1 MKTLFHRLISYII
14 IFSLAGLPFTAQA
27 GLIGT
32 DEAVSQT
39 QLQTD
44 RAKVSDFVSRADVQQ
59 QLQQFGLTQQ
69 NAKDRVDALTE
80 AEVQHIAG
88 KIDASN
94 EELLAFIDAECEI
107 NFACHLVR
115 FEAWLGAAPNCR
127 QWERRADKA
136 IDDCSQVLGACRVA
150 RDERAGSVDAGD
162 HDFDDVATLACPW
175 ARRMT
180 AATSRSAAGKPPV
193 PRRGITR

>member
-88 KIDASN
+88 KIDA
-94 EELLAFIDAECEI
+94 LPAGAT
-107 NFACHLVR
+107 AG
-115 FEAWLGAAPNCR
+115 GAAVFGLTVLLVLIIY
-127 QWERRADKA
+127 A
-136 IDDCSQVLGACRVA
+136 IVQL
-150 RDERAGSVDAGD
+150 
-162 HDFDDVATLACPW
+162 FYPQQ
-175 ARRMT
+175 
-180 AATSRSAAGKPPV
+180 
-193 PRRGITR
+193 

>member
-1 MKTLFHRLISYII
+1 MKTLFHRLISTII

-32 DEAVSQT
+32 DEVVGHT

-44 RAKVSDFVSRADVQQ
+44 RAKVRDFVSRADVQQ

-88 KIDASN
+88 KIDALPAGATSG
-94 EELLAFIDAECEI
+94 
-107 NFACHLVR
+107 
-115 FEAWLGAAPNCR
+115 GAAVVGLTVLLVLIIY
-127 QWERRADKA
+127 A
-136 IDDCSQVLGACRVA
+136 IVQL
-150 RDERAGSVDAGD
+150 
-162 HDFDDVATLACPW
+162 FYPQ
-175 ARRMT
+175 
-180 AATSRSAAGKPPV
+180 K
-193 PRRGITR
+193 

>member
-88 KIDASN
+88 KIDA
-94 EELLAFIDAECEI
+94 LPAGAT
-107 NFACHLVR
+107 AG
-115 FEAWLGAAPNCR
+115 GAA
-127 QWERRADKA
+127 
-136 IDDCSQVLGACRVA
+136 VV
-150 RDERAGSVDAGD
+150 
-162 HDFDDVATLACPW
+162 
-175 ARRMT
+175 
-180 AATSRSAAGKPPV
+180 
-193 PRRGITR
+193 GITVLLVLIIYAIVQLFYPQK

>member
-1 MKTLFHRLISYII
+1 MKTLFHRFISYII

-32 DEAVSQT
+32 DEAVGHT

-44 RAKVSDFVSRADVQQ
+44 RAKVRDFVSRADVQQ

-88 KIDASN
+88 KIDA
-94 EELLAFIDAECEI
+94 LPAGAT
-107 NFACHLVR
+107 AG
-115 FEAWLGAAPNCR
+115 GAA
-127 QWERRADKA
+127 
-136 IDDCSQVLGACRVA
+136 VV
-150 RDERAGSVDAGD
+150 
-162 HDFDDVATLACPW
+162 
-175 ARRMT
+175 
-180 AATSRSAAGKPPV
+180 
-193 PRRGITR
+193 GITVLLVLIIYAIVQLFYPQK

>member
-1 MKTLFHRLISYII
+1 MKTLFHRLISTII

-32 DEAVSQT
+32 DEVVGHT

-44 RAKVSDFVSRADVQQ
+44 RAKARDLVRDFVSRADVQQ

-88 KIDASN
+88 KIDALPAGATSG
-94 EELLAFIDAECEI
+94 
-107 NFACHLVR
+107 
-115 FEAWLGAAPNCR
+115 GAAVVGL
-127 QWERRADKA
+127 AVLLVLIIYA
-136 IDDCSQVLGACRVA
+136 IVQL
-150 RDERAGSVDAGD
+150 
-162 HDFDDVATLACPW
+162 FYPQ
-175 ARRMT
+175 
-180 AATSRSAAGKPPV
+180 K
-193 PRRGITR
+193 

>member
-32 DEAVSQT
+32 DEVVGHT

-44 RAKVSDFVSRADVQQ
+44 RAKVRDFVSRADVQQ

-88 KIDASN
+88 KIDA
-94 EELLAFIDAECEI
+94 LPAGAT
-107 NFACHLVR
+107 AG
-115 FEAWLGAAPNCR
+115 GAA
-127 QWERRADKA
+127 
-136 IDDCSQVLGACRVA
+136 VV
-150 RDERAGSVDAGD
+150 
-162 HDFDDVATLACPW
+162 
-175 ARRMT
+175 
-180 AATSRSAAGKPPV
+180 
-193 PRRGITR
+193 GITVLLVLIIYAIVQLFYPQK

>member
-32 DEAVSQT
+32 DEVVSQT

-88 KIDASN
+88 KIDALPAGATSG
-94 EELLAFIDAECEI
+94 
-107 NFACHLVR
+107 
-115 FEAWLGAAPNCR
+115 GAA
-127 QWERRADKA
+127 
-136 IDDCSQVLGACRVA
+136 VV
-150 RDERAGSVDAGD
+150 
-162 HDFDDVATLACPW
+162 
-175 ARRMT
+175 
-180 AATSRSAAGKPPV
+180 
-193 PRRGITR
+193 GITVLLVLIVYAIVQLFYPQK

>member
-32 DEAVSQT
+32 DEVVGHT

-44 RAKVSDFVSRADVQQ
+44 RAKVRDFVSRADVQQ

-88 KIDASN
+88 KIDA
-94 EELLAFIDAECEI
+94 LPAGAT
-107 NFACHLVR
+107 AG
-115 FEAWLGAAPNCR
+115 GAAVFGLTVLLVLIVY
-127 QWERRADKA
+127 A
-136 IDDCSQVLGACRVA
+136 IVQL
-150 RDERAGSVDAGD
+150 
-162 HDFDDVATLACPW
+162 FYPQ
-175 ARRMT
+175 
-180 AATSRSAAGKPPV
+180 K
-193 PRRGITR
+193 

>member
-32 DEAVSQT
+32 DEVVGHT

-44 RAKVSDFVSRADVQQ
+44 RAKVRDFVSRADVQL

-88 KIDASN
+88 KIDALPAGATSG
-94 EELLAFIDAECEI
+94 
-107 NFACHLVR
+107 
-115 FEAWLGAAPNCR
+115 GAAVVGLTVLLVLIIY
-127 QWERRADKA
+127 A
-136 IDDCSQVLGACRVA
+136 IVQL
-150 RDERAGSVDAGD
+150 
-162 HDFDDVATLACPW
+162 FYPQ
-175 ARRMT
+175 
-180 AATSRSAAGKPPV
+180 K
-193 PRRGITR
+193 